1 MQYLN
6 YIEPQT
12 ITIFTN
18 LFVAMV
24 LGIMLGVERTMAHK
38 MAGMRTYALISMGS
52 ALFVSISEIIVSKY
66 SSLTATNAL
75 FLPAQIVVGI
85 GFIGGG
91 LIFVH
96 GNTVRGLTTA
106 AGLWV
111 AAGIGM
117 AAGFEMYS
125 VAIIVTLMTLFI
137 FTILWRI
144 EDKIKYWVGAGKNE
158 CEIDHKTGDVTCK

>member
-1 MQYLN
+1 MYLE
-6 YIEPQT
+6 YLDHQT
-12 ITIFTN
+12 IAIFTK

-24 LGIMLGVERTMAHK
+24 LGIILGVERTMAHK

-52 ALFVSISEIIVSKY
+52 ALFVSISEMVVAQY
-66 SSLTATNAL
+66 SFLPATNAL
-75 FLPAQIVVGI
+75 YLPAQIVVGI

-96 GNTVRGLTTA
+96 GNTVKGLTTA

-117 AAGFEMYS
+117 AVGFGMYS
-125 VAIIVTLMTLFI
+125 LGIFVTFMTLFI
-137 FTILWRI
+137 FVTLWRV
-144 EDKIKYWVGAGKNE
+144 EEKIKYWIGVGGDE
-158 CEIDHKTGDVTCK
+158 CKIDHDTGEVTCK